1 MRQVPQH
8 TNRNFRPLTMRH
20 SILPIPSKVEFVTER
35 ETFLVYP
42 AVVIPFIFRDD
53 ENNVIVIDFVRL
65 VLVSGLVAEDEITG
79 LYVVLKDNR
88 FMIIFSDIFYDFF
101 IHFTCSFLF
110 FSYLYYT
117 LYVITRQPLYK
128 KILRNFL
135 GLAQG
140 ISSNHFS
147 FSCRSGIVCP
157 NDSVRFEEV
166 PTFIGIF
173 VDIFPFIA
181 DEISERFT
189 VQCCSTILW
198 RWYFI
203 ERFESAKSV
212 EVFGIAV
219 FAYFREIRRLDR
231 KSVV

>member
-117 LYVITRQPLYK
+117 LCVITCQYVL
-128 KILRNFL
+128 IF
-135 GLAQG
+135 
-140 ISSNHFS
+140 
-147 FSCRSGIVCP
+147 
-157 NDSVRFEEV
+157 FEEF
-166 PTFIGIF
+166 PGIGS
-173 VDIFPFIA
+173 VN
-181 DEISERFT
+181 
-189 VQCCSTILW
+189 IL
-198 RWYFI
+198 
-203 ERFESAKSV
+203 KSFLFLPLNRYRV
-212 EVFGIAV
+212 SKLSDA
-219 FAYFREIRRLDR
+219 A
-231 KSVV
+231 